1 MNPKSSHNF
10 IFCAVDDRYTPS
22 SFNFLWAMKR
32 SHMKTVSKLK
42 ENFSDGTQN
51 PTRKFFSK
59 NGPDTKKATGLSAAS
74 FSIPIFYDTSII
86 ENTITNR
93 ATVSPTPR
101 TIK

>member
-1 MNPKSSHNF
+1 M
-10 IFCAVDDRYTPS
+10 
-22 SFNFLWAMKR
+22 
-32 SHMKTVSKLK
+32 
-42 ENFSDGTQN
+42 
-51 PTRKFFSK
+51 RKFRFKK
-59 NGPDTKKATGLSAAS
+59 NGPGTKKATGLSAAS